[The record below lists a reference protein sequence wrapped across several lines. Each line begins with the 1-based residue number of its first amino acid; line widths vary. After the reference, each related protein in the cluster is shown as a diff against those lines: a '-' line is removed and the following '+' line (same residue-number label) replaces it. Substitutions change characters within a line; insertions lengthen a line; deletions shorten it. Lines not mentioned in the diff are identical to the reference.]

1 MANKSKRL
9 NILSDDECKALYNR
23 PTFSTLEREHFFS
36 LSKPEWKLIE
46 KLNFDNSVYFI
57 LQMGYFQAKS
67 QFFNVTTK
75 NTADDIKFITE
86 KVLSRQKTVVNF
98 PSRNSQRKMKNM
110 ILSFLQYV
118 DSVSTAKSECKE
130 RLKTVLQRLHNPSE
144 IFKELLHFL
153 SQKRIMLPAY
163 TTMQEIISNA
173 IVAEENRLKNKVQE
187 GLPKHIKKDLLSLLT
202 IDGDFYKLT
211 DLKHDLR
218 NFNYGQ
224 ITDEVTKH
232 NAYKKLYYFSKKFI
246 PLLEISIGKIN
257 YYASLATYYTVY
269 KLKRMPETLAN
280 LYMLCYVFHRHQ
292 KMSDNLTQAFNFKV
306 DNYDSDAST
315 EADKVILA
323 EKKQLN
329 IDDEKMGVLIG
340 YYTEEPLFDWTFRN
354 VAEKA
359 YETLPKEEIDKLKR
373 HYSKKGNYKEQLIWE
388 YYIKIQRT
396 ITRNIRP
403 IFKALHINCD
413 QENNAVFKAAQFMQS
428 LFLRDKTLEDVKQD
442 DIPRKIISKQVEP
455 YIIKDGKID
464 LFKYEFLV
472 YLKLRKCIGNHKI
485 YLNDTVQFKSF
496 QEDIKATADWEKNR
510 DVIIEKLNNPKLSGD
525 IEKRLVE
532 KQAELEAL
540 YVTVNN
546 NINSGENTFV
556 NVVEKNGE
564 KTWTLTYPTDI
575 EEFDH
580 KYYRNLGV
588 VDISDAFDLVNEKCN
603 FMSAVKHI
611 KERESKGEMDY
622 QGSKACIIA
631 NGTRQGIDKMAT
643 RCNLNLQELQTSHAN
658 YIRVE
663 TIDDACTILTKKIA
677 KLPFFKKY
685 NFLPGINHASIDG
698 SKQGSKRQTAK
709 CRFSPKYF
717 GLTKGVSALSMILHG
732 APLNTKII
740 GANEHESHF
749 SFDIYF
755 NNKSDIPI
763 DMIST
768 DTAGS
773 NQLTH
778 LFYDLVNVE
787 YAPCYK
793 SVVDT
798 MINNLCGFN
807 DLNHYKDMLIKPK
820 IKTKMQLIIDESD
833 NMKQVFA
840 AVLMKET
847 TQHVV
852 MKKLSC
858 RDNANKLKRA
868 MWEYNRVFFSIYML
882 KYIDDPLLQR
892 AVRIVLNTGE
902 NYNKLYNGVTK
913 IGGKKFRGM
922 SDIEIDIWHQ
932 CTRLITLVILY
943 YNIYLL
949 STLIEQMGDDE
960 EAIKLIMRVSPLALR
975 HINLGGL
982 YYYGNDNKKI
992 DVEGMVAAMKRA
1004 LEELREKK
1012 KKP

>member
-1 MANKSKRL
+1 MINKSKRL
-9 NILSDDECKALYNR
+9 SILTDDEYKALYNR
-23 PTFSTLEREHFFS
+23 PAFSTHEREHFFS

-67 QFFNVTTK
+67 QFFNVTVK
-75 NTADDIKFITE
+75 SVFDDIKFITE
-86 KVLSRQKTVVNF
+86 NVLSRQKTVVNF
-98 PSRNSQRKMKNM
+98 PSRNSRTKIKNM
-110 ILSFLQYV
+110 ILEFLKYV
-118 DSVSTAKSECKE
+118 DSISVAKSECKE
-130 RLKTVLQRLHNPSE
+130 KLKTVLQRLHNPSA

-173 IVAEENRLKNKVQE
+173 IVLEENRIKNKMQD
-187 GLPKHIKKDLLSLLT
+187 GLPKHIIKDLLSLLT
-202 IDGDFYKLT
+202 IEGDFYKLT

-232 NAYKKLYYFSKKFI
+232 NTYKKLYYFSKKFI
-246 PLLEISIGKIN
+246 PLLEISIDKIN

-306 DNYDSDAST
+306 DNYGSDAST

-329 IDDEKMGVLIG
+329 VDDEKMGVLIG
-340 YYTEEPLFDWTFRN
+340 YY
-354 VAEKA
+354 
-359 YETLPKEEIDKLKR
+359 
-373 HYSKKGNYKEQLIWE
+373 
-388 YYIKIQRT
+388 
-396 ITRNIRP
+396 
-403 IFKALHINCD
+403 
-413 QENNAVFKAAQFMQS
+413 
-428 LFLRDKTLEDVKQD
+428 
-442 DIPRKIISKQVEP
+442 
-455 YIIKDGKID
+455 
-464 LFKYEFLV
+464 
-472 YLKLRKCIGNHKI
+472 
-485 YLNDTVQFKSF
+485 
-496 QEDIKATADWEKNR
+496 
-510 DVIIEKLNNPKLSGD
+510 
-525 IEKRLVE
+525 
-532 KQAELEAL
+532 
-540 YVTVNN
+540 
-546 NINSGENTFV
+546 
-556 NVVEKNGE
+556 
-564 KTWTLTYPTDI
+564 
-575 EEFDH
+575 
-580 KYYRNLGV
+580 
-588 VDISDAFDLVNEKCN
+588 
-603 FMSAVKHI
+603 
-611 KERESKGEMDY
+611 
-622 QGSKACIIA
+622 
-631 NGTRQGIDKMAT
+631 
-643 RCNLNLQELQTSHAN
+643 
-658 YIRVE
+658 
-663 TIDDACTILTKKIA
+663 DDACTILTKKIA
-677 KLPFFKKY
+677 KLPLFKKY

-778 LFYDLVNVE
+778 LFFDLDDVE
-787 YAPCYK
+787 YAACYK

-798 MINNLCGFN
+798 INYL
-807 DLNHYKDMLIKPK
+807 
-820 IKTKMQLIIDESD
+820 
-833 NMKQVFA
+833 
-840 AVLMKET
+840 
-847 TQHVV
+847 
-852 MKKLSC
+852 
-858 RDNANKLKRA
+858 
-868 MWEYNRVFFSIYML
+868 SIYML
-882 KYIDDPLLQR
+882 KYVDDPLLQR

-949 STLIEQMGDDE
+949 STLIDQMGDDE

-992 DVEGMVAAMKRA
+992 DVEGMVAAMKIA

-1012 KKP
+1012 KKS